1 MQADPIE
8 PVFGA
13 SRISGSCS
21 SRSFHR
27 IADRNPFYLLSAC
40 CGLLGCWLLGDLSQQ
55 DVADTAMRIG
65 GVLAYELAVVSLG
78 VWLAKQAGM
87 QRDAAILSV
96 LALVLIADFSF
107 FYTQAAMLKPAPAS
121 LFSFFGAAQAL
132 GVVGV
137 LLRGFRVGLSK
148 PARWLL
154 AVDLFAVHLLPL
166 ALRFS
171 AENAAGLPRAFLAAF
186 TAAGALVAAHAW
198 PTRWRGE
205 MSISD
210 SPAAYTGDDLSRA
223 LAVIAPVVVLVSL
236 LAHLIAVEWIYGI
249 EFLGVFASPL
259 CLGVASVCLR
269 REAARGDAAA
279 GVTSNGVRIGIPP
292 GGWSCVLAVLAVFLA
307 VGNPPAGAVW
317 DANGW
322 SWFGISPLRL
332 ALMAASAVFWAQ
344 WPMRQGIRVLFLA
357 CGGAAL
363 AALGHTLETIHRH
376 AGDLYW
382 GAIKLLSHSL
392 PMSRT
397 GWGALLFVLAFL
409 LLGAGGWVSWRTTRS
424 LHSDRMDRPRQ

>member
-8 PVFGA
+8 PVLGA
-13 SRISGSCS
+13 SGVSGSRS
-21 SRSFHR
+21 SRSFHW

-40 CGLLGCWLLGDLSQQ
+40 CGLVGCWLLGDLAQQ
-55 DVADTAMRIG
+55 DVADAAMRIVG
-65 GVLAYELAVVSLG
+65 ILAYELAVVSLG

-96 LALVLIADFSF
+96 LTLVLIADFSF

-132 GVVGV
+132 VVVSV
-137 LLRGFRVGLSK
+137 LLQGFRIGLSK

-166 ALRFS
+166 ALRLS
-171 AENAAGLPRAFLAAF
+171 AENAAGLPLAFLAAF
-186 TAAGALVAAHAW
+186 AAAGALVAAHAW
-198 PTRWRGE
+198 PTRWRAE
-205 MSISD
+205 ISISD
-210 SPAAYTGDDLSRA
+210 SPAHTPDDLSRA

-236 LAHLIAVEWIYGI
+236 AAHLIAVEWIYGI
-249 EFLGVFASPL
+249 EFLDVFASPL

-269 REAARGDAAA
+269 REAARGDASA
-279 GVTSNGVRIGIPP
+279 GVTSDGVLMGITP

-307 VGNPPAGAVW
+307 SGNPPAGAVW

-332 ALMAASAVFWAQ
+332 ALIAASAVLWAH
-344 WPMRQGIRVLFLA
+344 WRMRRGIRALFLA

-363 AALGHTLETIHRH
+363 AALGHTPESIHRH
-376 AGDLYW
+376 AGDLY
-382 GAIKLLSHSL
+382 GRVTRLLSHSL

-409 LLGAGGWVSWRTTRS
+409 LLGAGAWMSWRKTRA
-424 LHSDRMDRPRQ
+424 LDSDRKDPSRQ